1 MDRLQGQ
8 AAGRLHVPD
17 LFRVAEQI
25 TRGGHY
31 PPSIGDAPNAPRQ
44 MGLRTA
50 THGIEAVGDAMP
62 SPWGDRIE
70 IVLRELG
77 GFIWIQI
84 TFLIIFIRMVLS
96 SIATGWQYRRRR
108 DA

>member
-1 MDRLQGQ
+1 LG
-8 AAGRLHVPD
+8 AANCDAWH
-17 LFRVAEQI
+17 
-25 TRGGHY
+25 RGGRRR
-31 PPSIGDAPNAPRQ
+31 DAF
-44 MGLRTA
+44 
-50 THGIEAVGDAMP
+50 
-62 SPWGDRIE
+62 PWGDRIE

-77 GFIWIQI
+77 GFVWIQI

>member
-1 MDRLQGQ
+1 MRR
-8 AAGRLHVPD
+8 A
-17 LFRVAEQI
+17 
-25 TRGGHY
+25 
-31 PPSIGDAPNAPRQ
+31 NW
-44 MGLRTA
+44 GLRTA

-62 SPWGDRIE
+62 SPSSDRIE

>member
-1 MDRLQGQ
+1 MRR
-8 AAGRLHVPD
+8 A
-17 LFRVAEQI
+17 
-25 TRGGHY
+25 
-31 PPSIGDAPNAPRQ
+31 NW
-44 MGLRTA
+44 GLRTA

-62 SPWGDRIE
+62 SPSGDRIE

-96 SIATGWQYRRRR
+96 SIATAGSTGGAATLEAQDRFQSFPVFFAAPVADR
-108 DA
+108 AI

>member
-1 MDRLQGQ
+1 MRR
-8 AAGRLHVPD
+8 ANR
-17 LFRVAEQI
+17 
-25 TRGGHY
+25 
-31 PPSIGDAPNAPRQ
+31 
-44 MGLRTA
+44 GLRTA

>member
-1 MDRLQGQ
+1 MRR
-8 AAGRLHVPD
+8 AHW
-17 LFRVAEQI
+17 
-25 TRGGHY
+25 
-31 PPSIGDAPNAPRQ
+31 
-44 MGLRTA
+44 GLRTA

-84 TFLIIFIRMVLS
+84 TILIIFTCVVLL
-96 SIATGWQYRRRR
+96 SIATDCRYPRRR